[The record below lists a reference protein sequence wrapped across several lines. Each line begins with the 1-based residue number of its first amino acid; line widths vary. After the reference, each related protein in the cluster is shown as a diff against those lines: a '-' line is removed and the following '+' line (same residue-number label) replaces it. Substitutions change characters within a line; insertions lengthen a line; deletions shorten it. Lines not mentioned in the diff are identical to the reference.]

1 MDSLTINDVSKE
13 VSDTLNKIGI
23 TVTGLDSE
31 EAKALSLKEE
41 DGVLITEVEE
51 GSTAWRAGIQ
61 PGQVITSVNRQPVS
75 NIEEFS
81 KAIDDSMDNEQVLF
95 LISDGSGSR
104 FVVIKLEK

>member
-1 MDSLTINDVSKE
+1 MAIDDVSKE
-13 VSDTLNKIGI
+13 VSDTLKKIGI
-23 TVTGLDSE
+23 TVIGLDSE

-41 DGVLITEVEE
+41 DGVLITKVEE
-51 GSTAWRAGIQ
+51 GSASWRAGIQ